1 MTTPINPDTIE
12 DEVEAAPI
20 ENLLGL
26 VRAEADLLADSL
38 DIARSVQWEAPRPLP
53 TENGQPAN
61 PTADVATD
69 AERLAL
75 RLQIIRSERLL
86 REAVISLRGV
96 RLGLDRALKPYGGED
111 E

>member
-12 DEVEAAPI
+12 AELEAAPLTRLV
-20 ENLLGL
+20 EL
-26 VRAEADLLADSL
+26 VRAEAEALALSY
-38 DIARSVQWEAPRPLP
+38 DIARSVQWDAPHPLP
-53 TENGQPAN
+53 VENGQPAN
-61 PTADVATD
+61 PTADTATD

-86 REAVISLRGV
+86 REAVVALAGV
-96 RLGLDRALKPYGGED
+96 RIGLDRALKPYESAT